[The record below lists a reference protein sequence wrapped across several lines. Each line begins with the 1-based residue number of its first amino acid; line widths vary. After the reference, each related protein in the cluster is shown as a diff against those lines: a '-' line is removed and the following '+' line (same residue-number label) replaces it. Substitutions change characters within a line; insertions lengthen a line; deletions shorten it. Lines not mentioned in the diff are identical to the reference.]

1 MTGHIAHHSAKSL
14 IFPLPVPG
22 SQDKR
27 TPLPWDAAMPTKGLG
42 FREVE
47 AKVADA
53 QYKIQE
59 PKSSRSSLT

>member
-1 MTGHIAHHSAKSL
+1 
-14 IFPLPVPG
+14 
-22 SQDKR
+22 
-27 TPLPWDAAMPTKGLG
+27 MPTKGLG

-59 PKSSRSSLT
+59 FAAVRT